1 MDTKNPLAN
10 HPEQASI
17 KAMGLDA
24 PPDQWTDEQRR
35 AVGIDHGRGSDQG
48 PTADRPNPDRAL
60 RGKPRTTNVEERSF
74 PGQESQIPGQPVM
87 VEEAKGT
94 PDPLVGPP
102 ADTVPAE
109 GAIIGEPMAEGAK
122 GTPVPDA
129 PGVAPVP
136 DSPYGAIVT
145 DVPTRIVPA
154 DEATIEEPK

>member
-1 MDTKNPLAN
+1 MDTNNPLAN

-35 AVGIDHGRGSDQG
+35 AVGVDQQRGSDQG

-60 RGKPRTTNVEERSF
+60 RGEPLTTDVQERSF
-74 PGQESQIPGQPVM
+74 PGQKGQIPGQPVM

-94 PDPLVGPP
+94 PDPLVDPP
-102 ADTVPAE
+102 AGTVLAE
-109 GAIIGEPMAEGAK
+109 GAIIGEPMAEEAK

-136 DSPYGAIVT
+136 DAPYGALVT
-145 DVPTRIVPA
+145 DPTPGIVPA
-154 DEATIEEPK
+154 DEVVTEEPK